1 MRRLHPLIPGAR
13 RSNLLPAARRL
24 TYTRARTR
32 AREPEVF
39 PPLMTEEIRRL
50 LKNGQETIVR
60 TWTEKVT
67 ADRRVHSDERLSY
80 LQLVDHIPQIVE
92 ELHDALGNG
101 NGDYRMLTEGR
112 EHGRQRWRQGY
123 ELKEVVRE
131 LTLLRA
137 TLTEFLDTYS
147 GALNTRTHDNLL
159 RSYQKINWFMDD
171 EIYRTVE
178 AYLEAH
184 RGT

>member
-1 MRRLHPLIPGAR
+1 MP
-13 RSNLLPAARRL
+13 
-24 TYTRARTR
+24 
-32 AREPEVF
+32 
-39 PPLMTEEIRRL
+39 EEISRL
-50 LKNGQETIVR
+50 LQSGHETIVR

-67 ADRRVHSDERLSY
+67 ADRRINSDERLSY

-92 ELHDALGNG
+92 ELYAALGNG
-101 NGDYRMLTEGR
+101 NGETPMLTEGR

-137 TLTEFLDTYS
+137 TLFEFIEHYR
-147 GALNTRTHDNLL
+147 GALPPRPPEELA
-159 RSYQKINWFMDD
+159 RSFHRINVFMDD

-178 AYLEAH
+178 AYLDASKNPESN
-184 RGT
+184 

>member
-1 MRRLHPLIPGAR
+1 MP
-13 RSNLLPAARRL
+13 
-24 TYTRARTR
+24 
-32 AREPEVF
+32 
-39 PPLMTEEIRRL
+39 EEISRL
-50 LKNGQETIVR
+50 LESGQETIVR
-60 TWTEKVT
+60 NWTEKVT
-67 ADRRVHSDERLSY
+67 ADRRINSDERLSY

-92 ELHDALGNG
+92 ELRLALLYEQRGG
-101 NGDYRMLTEGR
+101 AMLTQGA
-112 EHGRQRWRQGY
+112 EHGRQRWKQGY

-137 TLTEFLDTYS
+137 TLMEFLDTYS
-147 GALNTRTHDNLL
+147 GALASRTFDNLS

-184 RGT
+184 RGQPPGHGTPEGN